1 MSAVS
6 TAPPLESRVRA
17 DVERELECFFTDR
30 VADAAVYGEDV
41 VELWQLAAHSVLGGK
56 LVRPRLL
63 IDIYHALQTSTPA
76 VRGDGASIPAIDISG
91 SASDTPSMAT
101 IVRIAS
107 AIELLHYSFLLHDDV
122 IDGDLVR
129 RGQSNLIGALVE
141 SAHRTALATAS
152 GPAPR
157 PEQTLHWARAGGI
170 LMGDLLLASTHQT
183 FARAPLPYATRE
195 RLLDVLDK
203 AITESV
209 AGEYLDVG
217 LGDGVFAADLDTI
230 LRMCG
235 YKTAAYTFELPLLAA
250 AALAGA
256 NPQLE
261 RALALAGR
269 HLGLAFQ
276 LQDDLLSTFGDHA
289 EHGKDPFSDLREG
302 KQTALI
308 AYARMT
314 SGWSEIAEH
323 LGTPNLSVDAARR
336 LRDLLAE
343 CGADRFVQGLIDA
356 QLRAFHSAVGALSSD
371 APPRVAEVLTRLA
384 AQLTGRRS

>member
-1 MSAVS
+1 MAVISA
-6 TAPPLESRVRA
+6 TPLVVEQAR
-17 DVERELECFFTDR
+17 DDIERELERYFDDR
-30 VADAAVYGEDV
+30 VASATEYGDDV
-41 VELWQLAAHSVLGGK
+41 VELWQLAARSVLGGK
-56 LVRPRLL
+56 LVRPRLMV
-63 IDIYHALQTSTPA
+63 DAYEALSEGTSSPA
-76 VRGDGASIPAIDISG
+76 HGVRFSPHGTGTDA
-91 SASDTPSMAT
+91 PSMAT
-101 IVRIAS
+101 IVSIAS

-129 RGQSNLIGALVE
+129 RGQPNLIGALMQ
-141 SAHRTALATAS
+141 SAHDGQHRAGTAAS
-152 GPAPR
+152 AR
-157 PEQTLHWARAGGI
+157 PEATLHWARAGGV
-170 LMGDLLLASTHQT
+170 LMGDLLLSSTHQT
-183 FARAPLPYATRE
+183 FARAPLPQVTRE
-195 RLLDVLDK
+195 RLLDVLDN

-256 NPQLE
+256 SPELE
-261 RALALAGR
+261 RSLAAAGR

-308 AYARMT
+308 AYARRT
-314 SGWSEIAEH
+314 DAWSGIEASLGMSH
-323 LGTPNLSVDAARR
+323 LSDVDGLR
-336 LRDLLAE
+336 LRGLLAE

-356 QLRAFHSAVGALSSD
+356 QLRAFNDAVGSLSAE
-371 APPRVAEVLTRLA
+371 APPRMAQVLTRLA
-384 AQLTGRRS
+384 RQLAGRRS